1 MTETTAG
8 QSRGPSLPDFPPAR
22 RIGAAKFGWHLA
34 EEIRWQQP
42 RLYYSSV
49 LTTLV
54 IAALQIADWRRFP
67 NGFLHISMIDQLS
80 FAGLNLLRL
89 ALLIPVAYAAFR
101 RLYFDDRQDSW
112 LWHAEGWR
120 DKRFIGLFLGI
131 TCATLVPSLLAAPMR
146 DYNPWGQAGI
156 VVTGI
161 VIPILYVLAC
171 YYTTKAQFL
180 APALATNDGGCTLQT
195 ALQRSKG
202 HFWDLMIGQICVILP
217 LIILNGL
224 CFFLLYPLMKYLAGL
239 GYVPLLRPIAYVT
252 AYGYLTWGLFGTSV
266 FIAEMAVVAAFY
278 QRREQIADIF

>member
-1 MTETTAG
+1 MIAGPSGKSGTAG
-8 QSRGPSLPDFPPAR
+8 FPPAR

-34 EEIRWQQP
+34 EEMRWQQP

-49 LTTLV
+49 AAALV
-54 IAALQIADWRRFP
+54 IAALQIIDWRRFP
-67 NGFLHISMIDQLS
+67 DGFLHISLTDQLS
-80 FAGLNLLRL
+80 FAALNLLRL
-89 ALLIPVAYAAFR
+89 LLLTPVAYAAFR
-101 RLYFDDRQDSW
+101 RLYLDDRQDSW
-112 LWHAEGWR
+112 LWRAKGWR

-131 TCATLVPSLLAAPMR
+131 TCANLIPSLLAGPAR
-146 DYNPWGQAGI
+146 DYNPWGQVGI
-156 VVTGI
+156 AVTGI
-161 VIPILYVLAC
+161 AILILYVLVC

-180 APALATNDGGCTLQT
+180 APALATDDGDCTLQT
-195 ALQRSKG
+195 ALQRSRG
-202 HFWDLMIGQICVILP
+202 HFWNLMIGQICVILP